1 MNSTRL
7 LFTSA
12 LMCFILIM
20 ANQTFASFSS
30 NQAQKN
36 VLKHRIEKLRN
47 LKKRNFSLQSE
58 QINHSLAKRQTT
70 ANTVSEVYIEE
81 GWNGQEWEKVRRDSI
96 VYSTKGTIFGQE
108 LEPSFEQSQNWDG
121 SKWVNDTKWEIIYP
135 EDLTRRGIS
144 EWDWDNSSQ

>member
-81 GWNGQEWEKVRRDSI
+81 GWNG
-96 VYSTKGTIFGQE
+96 
-108 LEPSFEQSQNWDG
+108 
-121 SKWVNDTKWEIIYP
+121 
-135 EDLTRRGIS
+135 
-144 EWDWDNSSQ
+144 